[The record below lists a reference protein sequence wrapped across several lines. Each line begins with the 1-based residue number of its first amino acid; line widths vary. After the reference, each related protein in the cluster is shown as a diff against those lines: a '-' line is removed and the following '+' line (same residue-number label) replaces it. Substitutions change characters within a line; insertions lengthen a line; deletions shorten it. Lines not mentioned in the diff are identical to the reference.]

1 MKRSLFLLTL
11 MMMVAGCALAQDV
24 EFKAQAPNVV
34 RQGQQFRL
42 TYTINSKAENFQPP
56 DMGPFSV
63 LAGPSTS
70 SSTNVSI
77 INGKMTR
84 NYQLTYTYVLQ
95 ANKTGEFAIA
105 PATLEA
111 DGKQYTSNEL
121 SIEVIEP
128 QEGTS
133 GGQQKSQGQ
142 QQKEQ
147 SREVQPDEDE
157 LFVRIHLNKQRV
169 FREEPVVATIKLY
182 SKVNISGLENVRFP
196 DFEGFYKQEIETP
209 PLRQLEKENVNG
221 DIYGTGVLRKYLLF
235 PQKSG
240 ELEIGSFQVDCI
252 VQKKVQS
259 QSRSIFDDFFG
270 SYKNVRMPVKSDP
283 VGVRVKPLPSGK
295 PANFSGGV
303 GSFDLEASLDKKQV
317 PTNEGVTFT
326 MKISGRGNLKV
337 LDPPQVNFAPDL
349 EVYDPKV
356 SDDIEV
362 SAGGASGSK
371 TIEYLVIPRHAGDYQ
386 IPPVRL
392 SYFDPASDQYRQVST
407 RPFTLTATPGKG
419 DTSAAGMSRSYSKK
433 DVSIIGSDIRYI
445 KTDGFDLRQRGEF
458 VFGSAGFYA
467 VYAIG
472 LFAFGIVFL
481 LMRKR
486 QRENADAVLLKNKK
500 ANKFAKKRLKE
511 ASKHLKQGDKD
522 AFYEET
528 LKALWGYLS
537 DKLGIP
543 VAELSRDNARERLQS
558 KDVPQDMTDQ
568 FLQLIDDCEYARFAP
583 SADEERM
590 DRLYQDAIST
600 ISRLQQKLK

>member
-11 MMMVAGCALAQDV
+11 VMMVAGCASAQDV

-42 TYTINSKAENFQPP
+42 TYTINSKADNFQPP
-56 DMGPFSV
+56 DMGHFSV

-84 NYQLTYTYVLQ
+84 NYQLSYTYVLQ
-95 ANKTGEFAIA
+95 ANQTGEFTIL
-105 PATLEA
+105 PATVEV
-111 DGKQYTSNEL
+111 DGKEYTSGEL
-121 SIEVIEP
+121 SIEVIES
-128 QEGTS
+128 QQGTS

-142 QQKEQ
+142 QQQAQ
-147 SREVQPDEDE
+147 SREVEPDSDE

-169 FREEPVVATIKLY
+169 YREEPLVATIKLY
-182 SKVNISGLENVRFP
+182 SKVNLSGLENVKFP

-221 DIYGTGVLRKYLLF
+221 EIYGTGVLRKYLLF

-283 VGVRVKPLPSGK
+283 VAVQVKPLPSGK

-317 PTNEGVTFT
+317 PTNQGVTFT

-337 LDPPQVNFAPDL
+337 LDPPQVDFAPDL

-356 SDDIEV
+356 SDDIQV
-362 SAGGASGSK
+362 SASGASGSK
-371 TIEYLVIPRHAGDYQ
+371 TIEYLVVPRHAGDYQ

-392 SYFDPASDQYRQVST
+392 SYFDPASDRYRQVST
-407 RPFTLTATPGKG
+407 RPFTLTATPGGG
-419 DTSAAGMSRSYSKK
+419 DTSADGMSRSYSKK

-445 KTDGFDLRQRGEF
+445 KTDGFDLKERGEF
-458 VFGSAGFYA
+458 VMGSTGFYA

-472 LFAFGIVFL
+472 LAGFAVVFL
-481 LMRKR
+481 VMRKR
-486 QRENADAVLLKNKK
+486 QRESADAMLLKNKK

-558 KDVPQDMTDQ
+558 KDVPQEMTDQ
-568 FLQLIDDCEYARFAP
+568 FLELIDNCEYARFAP